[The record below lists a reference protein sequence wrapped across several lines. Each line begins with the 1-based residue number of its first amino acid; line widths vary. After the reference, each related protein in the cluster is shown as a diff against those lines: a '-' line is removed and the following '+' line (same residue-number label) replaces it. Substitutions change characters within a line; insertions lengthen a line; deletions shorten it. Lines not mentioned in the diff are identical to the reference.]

1 MKNFIIVAILLI
13 GNVAVGQKKECKLWL
28 GDTYDSIDVI
38 KATAEQYLQFQ
49 LKLVPNEDGS
59 KTMYEMKDNE
69 GFCQVKIWMKQKRV
83 LTGTTMT
90 SVYFINSIKVI
101 CLAERNETLFA
112 ALKEKVAACTT
123 ESTKMNAVF
132 STGKM
137 SIENQGG
144 DWSKKNLPMSTL
156 TITPLN

>member
-1 MKNFIIVAILLI
+1 
-13 GNVAVGQKKECKLWL
+13 
-28 GDTYDSIDVI
+28 
-38 KATAEQYLQFQ
+38 
-49 LKLVPNEDGS
+49 
-59 KTMYEMKDNE
+59 
-69 GFCQVKIWMKQKRV
+69 MKQKRV
-83 LTGTTMT
+83 LSGTTMT
-90 SVYFINSIKVI
+90 SVYFINSIKII

-123 ESTKMNAVF
+123 ESSKMNAVF

-144 DWSKKNLPMSTL
+144 DWSKKNIPMSTL